1 MILRDLRVLFRVGSP
16 CLQSLGLAKSI
27 PIHSISYYIAHDKK
41 GEETW
46 TIPVQGFRYF
56 NVHGPQ
62 EGHKGDQASPYH
74 KFTQQA
80 KETGVIKLFENSDQY
95 RRDFVPVSY
104 VVDIHQQFFN
114 VKESG
119 IWNIGLGIAKSFQ
132 EVAEEV
138 AAEHNARIEYIPMPE
153 NIAKQYQ
160 RYTCADLT
168 KLNRTLVG

>member
-1 MILRDLRVLFRVGSP
+1 M
-16 CLQSLGLAKSI
+16 
-27 PIHSISYYIAHDKK
+27 H
-41 GEETW
+41 
-46 TIPVQGFRYF
+46 
-56 NVHGPQ
+56 
-62 EGHKGDQASPYH
+62 
-74 KFTQQA
+74 
-80 KETGVIKLFENSDQY
+80 
-95 RRDFVPVSY
+95 
-104 VVDIHQQFFN
+104 IHQQFFN